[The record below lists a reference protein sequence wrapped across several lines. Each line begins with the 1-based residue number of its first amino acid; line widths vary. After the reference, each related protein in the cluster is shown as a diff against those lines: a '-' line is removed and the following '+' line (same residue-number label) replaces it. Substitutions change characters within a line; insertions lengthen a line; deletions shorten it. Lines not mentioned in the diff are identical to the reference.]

1 LSRDKGTDGSP
12 ASTSWLY
19 DSYRGWLAVKGYANS
34 STGAATTN
42 GPVYSYTAAGRL
54 KTRAWVRTVAG
65 GARLLATYKY
75 GFEGTDATRRHGD
88 LLEVNYSDG
97 TPGSAN
103 SYDRRGRLASVI
115 RTNRTVSWTY
125 NEADRPLT
133 ETIAGGTLSGWLV
146 VNEYNARLQRTHQRL
161 REGGTTR
168 QEARYGYDGA
178 GRLQAMTNGLVAGLR
193 AAYSYLTNSDL
204 VGTLALTNNG
214 TARGL
219 VTSRDYDRLNRLR
232 TISSKAYGTAAPS
245 LPVAFDYQ
253 YNAANQR
260 TRVNREDGAYW
271 VYTYDDLG
279 QVISGRKYWG
289 DGTEVAGQQFDYG
302 FDTIGNRTGTWGR
315 ASAVSA
321 YSRNRLNQYTQRTVP
336 SVVDVQ
342 GVANPTANVT
352 VRVVGGTTYTAARKG
367 EYYHH
372 ALTVGNNVYPD
383 VEVQSL
389 YGATQTQ
396 TGRVFNRPATEA
408 FTHDADGNLT
418 QEGRWTYVWDGEN
431 RLIEMKRDTDTP
443 AGARQRLVRVRP
455 PGAADPET
463 VF

>member
-1 LSRDKGTDGSP
+1 M
-12 ASTSWLY
+12 
-19 DSYRGWLAVKGYANS
+19 N
-34 STGAATTN
+34 
-42 GPVYSYTAAGRL
+42 
-54 KTRAWVRTVAG
+54 
-65 GARLLATYKY
+65 
-75 GFEGTDATRRHGD
+75 
-88 LLEVNYSDG
+88 
-97 TPGSAN
+97 
-103 SYDRRGRLASVI
+103 
-115 RTNRTVSWTY
+115 TNRPIGDAAC
-125 NEADRPLT
+125 NEDCPH
-133 ETIAGGTLSGWLV
+133 V
-146 VNEYNARLQRTHQRL
+146 C
-161 REGGTTR
+161 
-168 QEARYGYDGA
+168 
-178 GRLQAMTNGLVAGLR
+178 
-193 AAYSYLTNSDL
+193 
-204 VGTLALTNNG
+204 
-214 TARGL
+214 
-219 VTSRDYDRLNRLR
+219 
-232 TISSKAYGTAAPS
+232 
-245 LPVAFDYQ
+245 
-253 YNAANQR
+253 
-260 TRVNREDGAYW
+260 
-271 VYTYDDLG
+271 
-279 QVISGRKYWG
+279 
-289 DGTEVAGQQFDYG
+289 
-302 FDTIGNRTGTWGR
+302 GNRTSPGGR

-321 YSRNRLNQYTQRTVP
+321 YSRNPLNQYAQRTVP

-418 QEGRWTYVWDGEN
+418 QDGRWTYVWDGEN